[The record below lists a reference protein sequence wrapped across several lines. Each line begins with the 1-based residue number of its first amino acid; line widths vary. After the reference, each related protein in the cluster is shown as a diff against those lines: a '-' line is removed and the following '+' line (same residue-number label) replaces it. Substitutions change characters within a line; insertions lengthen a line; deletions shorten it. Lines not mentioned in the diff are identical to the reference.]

1 MSAKIEIVV
10 DYTDGLKY
18 ITVDNIDMDN
28 VSYISQNKI
37 PIEKWNTPSGGR
49 ANWKGLIEEIKALVA
64 DDKAE
69 PVFEFKGS
77 EEDKELFRQCFGDM
91 IEGLDEAEYVNRRLN
106 DASKAEHNNNYV
118 GAFKCYVL
126 IAQKTQD
133 VDNYFYAADY
143 AYSIFTGERECT
155 ATGDTDYL
163 DKFVDLLFDAFV
175 IIKNKHDANLS
186 FLAAKK
192 AQWVYND
199 SVVSSYTDGD
209 LYISYEEDFLC
220 WYIDL
225 LTDAANLGSA
235 EAMDELYNVYKDGII
250 VKQDNEKAFEWLV
263 KLGKTGNSDAQL
275 QIADCLAEGQFVAQN
290 LNKAFEWYEKAA
302 KTNPVAARKFAICWR
317 DGIGCE
323 IKDPIAAYTW
333 FCVAAEAN
341 DKEAK
346 LQKALMEFHGVGTK
360 MNQSLACMT
369 LYELAKEGD
378 IEASYWC
385 GEYLWSM
392 GDKVQACNFFKEAIA
407 GNHIEAKFKYAECLL
422 NGNGVNKDERAALEH
437 FQRAAEMDY
446 EPAVF
451 MVAECHRNGWGCN
464 PNMQDALEWYRKSG
478 DLGNANGYNLMGEIL
493 EKENNPTEA
502 LVWYHAADDCV
513 PLSPKAKCNLG
524 RCYYYGIGTA
534 VEFDKAE
541 KYLLSAIECDDENTL
556 SEAKYYYGVANEEGN
571 TSKGKCL
578 EKAFS
583 LYKEAA
589 DHEKP
594 VSVAQYKV
602 ACCYHQGIGVEPDE
616 EMAKWYYQEAARNNH
631 PEAQYLMAKY
641 YDVEYAEDWY
651 IRSADNGCAK
661 AQYELG
667 NYYKQKNQNDKA
679 TNNLLL
685 AVANGHKEAAF
696 ELGCLYEKLKQKK
709 SAQTYF
715 KIAFEQGHLAAM
727 YRYGLSLDNPGNKFD
742 DKDAMK
748 YILKAADGGLVEA
761 QFHVG
766 KYLFDNYLATK
777 DRFASMFIRKVLPFN
792 ENQMG
797 SMCVYYLQEAAK
809 QGDCNAMKLLG
820 DIYAT
825 GYCICGIASDI
836 PEAMKWYSMAI
847 DHGDVTVKAK
857 LEKLKGGK
865 A

>member
-1 MSAKIEIVV
+1 MDSKIEIVV
-10 DYTDGLKY
+10 DYTDGSLKS

-28 VSYISQNKI
+28 ISYITQNKI
-37 PIEKWNTPSGGR
+37 SIEKWNTPSGGR
-49 ANWKGLIEEIKALVA
+49 ANWKGLSEEIRALVA
-64 DDKAE
+64 DDKAKH
-69 PVFEFKGS
+69 VFEFKGS

-133 VDNYFYAADY
+133 VDKYFYAADY

-155 ATGDTDYL
+155 ATGDTSYV
-163 DKFVDLLFDAFV
+163 DKYVDLLDSAFR

-186 FLAAKK
+186 FVAAKK
-192 AQWVYND
+192 AQSVFND
-199 SVVSSYTDGD
+199 PAISTFN
-209 LYISYEEDFLC
+209 YIEEDFIC
-220 WYIDL
+220 YYIDL
-225 LTDAANLGSA
+225 LTDAATHGSLD
-235 EAMDELYNVYKDGII
+235 AMNELYNIYKEGGVVD
-250 VKQDNEKAFEWLV
+250 KDNEKSFSWLLQ
-263 KLGKTGNSDAQL
+263 LGKSGDSNAQL
-275 QIADCLAEGQFVAQN
+275 LIADYYTEGQFIAQN
-290 LNKAFEWYEKAA
+290 LSEAFEWYGKAA
-302 KTNPVAARKFAICWR
+302 KMNPIAARKFAICWR
-317 DGIGCE
+317 DGIGCG

-346 LQKALMEFHGVGTK
+346 LQKALMEFHGIGTK
-360 MNQSLACMT
+360 MNQSLACNT
-369 LYELAKEGD
+369 LYELATEGNS
-378 IEASYWC
+378 EASYWC
-385 GEYLWSM
+385 GVYLESM
-392 GDKVQACNFFKEAIA
+392 GDMAGACAYYKNAIS
-407 GNHIEAKFKYAECLL
+407 GEHIEATYNYAKCLSEGLGVEKNEVEALKYLRKASEQ
-422 NGNGVNKDERAALEH
+422 NYV
-437 FQRAAEMDY
+437 Y
-446 EPAVF
+446 AVF
-451 MVAECHRNGWGCN
+451 MEAQFHENGYGCN
-464 PNMQDALEWYRKSG
+464 PNLDEAKEYYKRSG
-478 DLGNANGYNLMGEIL
+478 DLGYSEGYYRLALIYVNENDYDSALTWLIQAAETIPPSLNAKNRL
-493 EKENNPTEA
+493 A
-502 LVWYHAADDCV
+502 
-513 PLSPKAKCNLG
+513 
-524 RCYYYGIGTA
+524 YYYLMEDPSKA
-534 VEFDKAE
+534 NYHKAE
-541 KYLLSAIECDDENTL
+541 TLLLEVINTNTPDTVAT
-556 SEAKYYYGVANEEGN
+556 AKYYLGIANELGLSS
-571 TSKGKCL
+571 TGKR
-578 EKAFS
+578 EQKAFS

-589 DHEKP
+589 DHDTP
-594 VSVAQYKV
+594 SVNAQYEV
-602 ACCYHQGIGVEPDE
+602 ARCYRNGIGVEKDE
-616 EMAKWYYQEAARNNH
+616 EMAKWYYQKAARNNH
-631 PEAQYLMAKY
+631 SEAQYLMAKY

-651 IRSADNGCAK
+651 IRSADNGCAE

-667 NYYKQKNQNDKA
+667 NYYKQNNQNDKA
-679 TNNLLL
+679 TKYLLL

-696 ELGCLYEKLKQKK
+696 ELGCLYEKLRQKK
-709 SAQTYF
+709 SAQTYY
-715 KIAFEQGHLAAM
+715 KIAFDQGHLAAM

-766 KYLFDNYLATK
+766 KYLFDNYLTTK

-797 SMCVYYLQEAAK
+797 SMCVYYLQKAAM

-836 PEAMKWYSMAI
+836 QEATKWYSMAVN
-847 DHGDVTVKAK
+847 HGDVTVKAK